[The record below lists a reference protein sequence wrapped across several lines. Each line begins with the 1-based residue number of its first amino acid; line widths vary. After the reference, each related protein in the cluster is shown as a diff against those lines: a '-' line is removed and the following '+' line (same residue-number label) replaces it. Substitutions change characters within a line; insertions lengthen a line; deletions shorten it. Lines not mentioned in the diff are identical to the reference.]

1 MKKLGCLLL
10 SGIMVGSMTLPVF
23 GWTSHPVDMSKV
35 DVLIEG
41 EKVYDGQTGTVLKEP
56 VVTEEKTY
64 NLPNG
69 LKGFK
74 DVPNA
79 SFWAYD
85 AVMSMTEMGLF
96 SGTTAPDSNGM
107 GLFSPDY
114 KMTKAQFIT
123 VVTRYLFANSLANM
137 TAEGPWYAPNWNIA
151 VEMGILTEDDFG
163 GIEYLNTPISR
174 QEMAY
179 IITNV
184 LKYKEDLPTSLIDKS
199 QIADYHTIGGY
210 YADYARTCYSA
221 GILAGIDMKGTFA
234 PLATVTRAQGA
245 VILYRLVN
253 PDVRVSVDLD
263 NATNDKKDILTI
275 SKKGIVEIGDFEY
288 PGFESLENKNTF
300 AKVIYDFG
308 TVSDGE
314 TTKVVPLMKFG
325 HNFTMACEQVR
336 YADILYIDDV
346 KYECETNEKFIVF
359 DIVGYNEKYEDFN
372 ITDFYITLGDKAV
385 YPDYEKEYKEMG
397 LEIFTHTN
405 VEIGKYMSG
414 YAIFKVS
421 DEFLNTVETMRLN
434 FYHHP
439 TCDMIPSIEIE
450 K

>member
-10 SGIMVGSMTLPVF
+10 SGIMVGSMSLPVF
-23 GWTSHPVDMSKV
+23 GFTIHPVDMSKV
-35 DVLIEG
+35 DVYIG
-41 EKVYDGQTGTVLKEP
+41 DEKVYDGQTGTVLKEP

-107 GLFSPDY
+107 GLFSPDE

-123 VVTRYLFANSLANM
+123 VVTRHLFANSLANM

-163 GIEYLNTPISR
+163 GVEYLNTPISR

-199 QIADYHTIGGY
+199 QIADYHTIGAY
-210 YADYARTCYSA
+210 YADYVRTCYSA
-221 GILAGIDMKGTFA
+221 GILAGVDMKGTFA

-245 VILYRLVN
+245 VILYRLIN

-263 NATNDKKDILTI
+263 NASN
-275 SKKGIVEIGDFEY
+275 
-288 PGFESLENKNTF
+288 
-300 AKVIYDFG
+300 
-308 TVSDGE
+308 
-314 TTKVVPLMKFG
+314 
-325 HNFTMACEQVR
+325 
-336 YADILYIDDV
+336 
-346 KYECETNEKFIVF
+346 
-359 DIVGYNEKYEDFN
+359 
-372 ITDFYITLGDKAV
+372 
-385 YPDYEKEYKEMG
+385 
-397 LEIFTHTN
+397 
-405 VEIGKYMSG
+405 
-414 YAIFKVS
+414 
-421 DEFLNTVETMRLN
+421 
-434 FYHHP
+434 
-439 TCDMIPSIEIE
+439 
-450 K
+450 

>member
-10 SGIMVGSMTLPVF
+10 SGIMVGSMSLPVF

-35 DVLIEG
+35 DVYIG
-41 EKVYDGQTGTVLKEP
+41 DEKVYDGQTGTVLKEP

-96 SGTTAPDSNGM
+96 AGTTPSVDGV
-107 GLFSPDY
+107 GTFSPNAT
-114 KMTKAQFIT
+114 MTRAQFLV
-123 VVTRYLFANSLANM
+123 VVTRALFAAELAS
-137 TAEGPWYAPNWNIA
+137 AEQGNTWYETNYNIA
-151 VEMGILTEDDFG
+151 IKNGLITENDLG
-163 GIEYLNTPISR
+163 GFDELNKPISR
-174 QEMAY
+174 EEMSYVMVNAMRY
-179 IITNV
+179 NGESTE
-184 LKYKEDLPTSLIDKS
+184 KLIDKS
-199 QIADYHTIGGY
+199 AIPDYDTVGAY
-210 YADYARTCYSA
+210 YTDSVLICYSKGIIA
-221 GILAGIDMKGTFA
+221 GVDMKGSFA
-234 PLATVTRAQGA
+234 PKMTVSRAQGA
-245 VILYRLVN
+245 TLIYRLLN
-253 PDVRVSVDLD
+253 PEVRVSVDLD

-439 TCDMIPSIEIE
+439 ACAMIPSIEIE

>member
-163 GIEYLNTPISR
+163 GVEYLNTPISR

-210 YADYARTCYSA
+210 YADYVRTCYSA

-263 NATNDKKDILTI
+263 NASNTIKEPNASNYPVFFNPSSSALTGSHDIVFISMSNELNYTKEMSFSLDNYIETDSFCIGEGNEKDPVVGYKAKENYFYMILGFTGYNNFKDLDISNYKVALSKDKGKNLNIADNTYYIFDKTFVEKGDFISGFAVFELPNELKNYLDGGYYLYFLDAENNIISENYFSKDII
-275 SKKGIVEIGDFEY
+275 I
-288 PGFESLENKNTF
+288 
-300 AKVIYDFG
+300 
-308 TVSDGE
+308 
-314 TTKVVPLMKFG
+314 
-325 HNFTMACEQVR
+325 
-336 YADILYIDDV
+336 
-346 KYECETNEKFIVF
+346 
-359 DIVGYNEKYEDFN
+359 
-372 ITDFYITLGDKAV
+372 
-385 YPDYEKEYKEMG
+385 
-397 LEIFTHTN
+397 
-405 VEIGKYMSG
+405 
-414 YAIFKVS
+414 
-421 DEFLNTVETMRLN
+421 
-434 FYHHP
+434 
-439 TCDMIPSIEIE
+439 
-450 K
+450 